1 MTSIQSF
8 YKYKTVILIDD
19 NDIDNFVNQ
28 TMLVTSRFAETIH
41 VRLNG
46 EIALELI
53 NTLTEDNYPDI
64 VFVDL
69 NMPVMN
75 GFEFIQNFKTI
86 NDQKQVK
93 ARIVVLTSSIHQEDK
108 LNVEKIDDNILFVR
122 KPLSSQV
129 LTDL

>member
-1 MTSIQSF
+1 MDSIKSP

-19 NDIDNFVNQ
+19 NAIDNFVNQ
-28 TMLVTSRFAETIH
+28 TMLVASRFAETIH
-41 VRLNG
+41 VRMNG
-46 EIALELI
+46 ETALQLI
-53 NTLTEDNYPDI
+53 NALTEDSYPDI

-75 GFEFIQNFKTI
+75 GFEFIRSFKTT
-86 NDQKQVK
+86 NDQKPVK

-108 LNVEKIDDNILFVR
+108 LNVEKLDDDILFVR
-122 KPLSSQV
+122 KPLSNQV